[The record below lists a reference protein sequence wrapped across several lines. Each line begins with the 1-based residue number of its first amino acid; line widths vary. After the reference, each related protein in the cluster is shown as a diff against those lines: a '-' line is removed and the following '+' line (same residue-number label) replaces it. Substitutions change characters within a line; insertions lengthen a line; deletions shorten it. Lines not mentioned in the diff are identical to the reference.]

1 MYRLIIEH
9 IVKQV
14 LREARSASATTK
26 AKQELLSSEYGSK
39 FIPLTTPGR
48 IGNKENISE
57 KEFIEIIKDVFKI
70 DRVETISK
78 DTSPNPSSKYPAF
91 IFPFEGKE
99 AMLILAGKGRESS
112 ERQERGVIEAINS
125 VSGEKTLLFNNTKIT
140 GVKSARKIGKVEG
153 YKAQAYADIE
163 LDTTTGIKKISA
175 KGLQTP
181 SLGGAGLS
189 GLDTLN
195 NPIVNS
201 FIEQFYGEVINQYK
215 DIISVNPELKGK
227 DLQGDKLFKDIYKQI
242 PKEVEVPILKGT
254 KEMGGPIDYFYVG
267 NMDVDFVVE
276 GSTILF
282 DGDLFTVEEF
292 AERGTPFFVRLLRR
306 EGPCYFT
313 TEINP
318 KLNNITVP
326 KVFSI
331 KPNGKGQTQSRIF
344 LTNRATKKTDYQS

>member
-14 LREARSASATTK
+14 LREARSASATSK
-26 AKQELLSSEYGSK
+26 AKQQLLSSKYKDK

-57 KEFIEIIKDVFKI
+57 TDFIEIIKDVFGVNK
-70 DRVETISK
+70 V
-78 DTSPNPSSKYPAF
+78 DTVAKNVAPNPSSKYTAF
-91 IFPFEGKE
+91 VFPFEGKE
-99 AMLILAGKGRESS
+99 AMLILAGKGKESS
-112 ERQERGVIEAINS
+112 ERQERGVIETINS
-125 VSGEKTLLFNNTKIT
+125 VAGIKTLLFNNVTIE
-140 GVKSARKIGKVEG
+140 GVKSAKKIGKVEG

-175 KGLQTP
+175 KGLQSP

-195 NPIVNS
+195 NSTVNK
-201 FIEQFYGEVINQYK
+201 FIEQFYQEAVQNYNGIINA
-215 DIISVNPELKGK
+215 NPELKNQ
-227 DLQGDKLFKDIYKQI
+227 DLQGNKLFKDLYKQV
-242 PKEVEVPILKGT
+242 PEEVEVAILKGT

-267 NMDVDFVVE
+267 NMDVDFAVE
-276 GSTILF
+276 GSTIAF

-292 AERGTPFFVRLLRR
+292 ASQGTPFYIRLLRR

-313 TEINP
+313 TEKNT
-318 KLNNITVP
+318 KLQNIDVP
-326 KVFSI
+326 KIFSI
-331 KPNGKGQTQSRIF
+331 KPNGQGQTQSRIF
-344 LTNRATKKTDYQS
+344 LTNRATKKSDYKS